1 MNAIEISNV
10 SYTYSKG
17 TPFEKRALNNVS
29 ITFKRGIITGL
40 MGHTGCGKST
50 LVSLFNGLA
59 KPDTGTVKVLGE
71 DIWAKPKEMTKY
83 RFKVG
88 VVFQYPEYQLFGE
101 TVEEDIAFGPKNM
114 KLDPPQIKERVREAA
129 KICSV
134 DDEILSKSPFDLSG
148 GQKRRVAIAGIMAMK
163 PEILVLDE
171 PAAGLDPKTREAVFE
186 LILSYRDTYNATI
199 IIVSHSM
206 EDMAKYSDEIVV
218 MKDAGIYMQGTKEEI
233 FSHPD
238 ELCALGLDVPPITY
252 LSRKLAELGMPI
264 KNNCFTVD
272 LAKDE
277 IINAINGL
285 NLEK

>member
-1 MNAIEISNV
+1 MMNAIEIKNV

-17 TPFEKRALNNVS
+17 TPFEKRALNDVS
-29 ITFKRGIITGL
+29 VSFKKGIITGL

-50 LVSLFNGLA
+50 LVSLFNGLT
-59 KPDTGTVKVLGE
+59 KPDSGIVNILGN
-71 DIWAKPKEMTKY
+71 DLWAKPKEMTKY

-101 TVEEDIAFGPKNM
+101 TVKEDIAFGPKNM
-114 KLDPPQIKERVREAA
+114 KLEPSEIDKRVKEAA

-134 DDEILSKSPFDLSG
+134 DDDILSKSPFDLSG

-171 PAAGLDPKTREAVFE
+171 PAAGLDPKTRESVFE
-186 LILSYRDTYNATI
+186 LILNYRDTYNATI

-206 EDMAKYSDEIVV
+206 EDMAKYSDEIIV
-218 MKDAGIYMQGTKEEI
+218 MKDAGIYMQGSKEEI
-233 FSHPD
+233 FSHPQ

-252 LSRKLAELGMPI
+252 LSKKLAAMGIPI
-264 KNNCFTVD
+264 KDNCFTVE
-272 LAKDE
+272 LARDE
-277 IINAINGL
+277 ILKAIKG
-285 NLEK
+285 

>member
-1 MNAIEISNV
+1 MMNAIEIKNV

-17 TPFEKRALNNVS
+17 TPFEKRALNDVS
-29 ITFKRGIITGL
+29 VSFKKGIITGL

-50 LVSLFNGLA
+50 LVSLFNGLT
-59 KPDTGTVKVLGE
+59 KPDSGIVNILGN
-71 DIWAKPKEMTKY
+71 DLWAKPKEMTKY

-101 TVEEDIAFGPKNM
+101 TVKEDIAFGPKNM
-114 KLDPPQIKERVREAA
+114 KLEPSEIDKRVKEAA

-134 DDEILSKSPFDLSG
+134 DDDILSKSPFDLSG

-171 PAAGLDPKTREAVFE
+171 PAAGLDPKTRESVFE
-186 LILSYRDTYNATI
+186 LILNYRDTYNATI

-206 EDMAKYSDEIVV
+206 EDMAKYSDEIIV
-218 MKDAGIYMQGTKEEI
+218 MKDAGIYMQGSKEEI
-233 FSHPD
+233 FSHPQ

-252 LSRKLAELGMPI
+252 LSKKLAAMGMPI
-264 KNNCFTVD
+264 KDNCFTVE
-272 LAKDE
+272 LARDE
-277 IINAINGL
+277 ILKAIKG
-285 NLEK
+285 